1 MIPRPA
7 FSASLLAAAA
17 LALAPA
23 AHAEPDVYL
32 GLNLVDPQ
40 TETIQPDAYVVVE
53 DGRIV
58 EIGQGRP
65 ATGQGRMHDFTG
77 LFALPGL
84 IDTHAHISLAAVRL
98 GTDETG
104 TPYLAADHRPDIV
117 AHNARR
123 LLAYGVTTVRN
134 PGGDMTAS
142 RAYDDARAAGL
153 PGPEALHAGEVI
165 DRSPFPVIGLAD
177 RPSEARGV
185 AAIVAEQA
193 QGRARYIKLYESL
206 SEADLI
212 EGIAEARRHGLPV
225 IAHLSDVSWTRAA
238 ELGVDALVH
247 MMPVSPDLL
256 PPDRREAYVAS
267 RRQGAFAFFE
277 WYEAV
282 DLDAPEIE
290 TMIRTLAREQVH
302 VDATLVAFEAAFRGD
317 DAAFLARDA
326 GLFHPDMQ
334 ANWSQ
339 VFRFDLGWTAEDYAR
354 ARAVWPKV
362 LELTRRMHEA
372 GVPLTLG
379 TDMANPFIAP
389 GRSMA
394 REAVLHQEAG
404 IPAWDVLRMATTDAA
419 RRLGIADRTGALVVG
434 QEADI
439 VFLSADPAT
448 DLNALTQVRAVLSDG
463 ALHDPETLLADQ

>member
-7 FSASLLAAAA
+7 LSACLVAAA
-17 LALAPA
+17 LATAPA

-40 TETIQPDAYVVVE
+40 TETIQSGAYVVVE

-65 ATGQGRMHDFTG
+65 ENGQGRMHDFTG

-84 IDTHAHISLAAVRL
+84 IDTHAHISLGAARL
-98 GTDETG
+98 DVDEDG
-104 TPYLAADHRPDIV
+104 APYLAADHRPDIV
-117 AHNARR
+117 AHHARR
-123 LLAYGVTTVRN
+123 LLAHGVTTVRN
-134 PGGDMTAS
+134 PGGDMAHS
-142 RAYDDARAAGL
+142 RAYDEARAAGL

-165 DRSPFPVIGLAD
+165 DRSPFPFVGLVD
-177 RPSEARGV
+177 RPSEARSI
-185 AAIVAEQA
+185 ADIVAEQA
-193 QGRARYIKLYESL
+193 QGGARYIKLYESL
-206 SEADLI
+206 SEDDLA

-256 PPDRREAYVAS
+256 PADQRETYVAN
-267 RRQGAFAFFE
+267 RRPGAFAFFE
-277 WYEAV
+277 WFEAV
-282 DLDAPEIE
+282 DLDAPEIDA
-290 TMIRTLAREQVH
+290 MIRTLAREQVH

-317 DAAFLARDA
+317 DPAFLGRDA
-326 GLFHPDMQ
+326 DLFHPDML
-334 ANWSQ
+334 ANWNEG
-339 VFRFDLGWTAEDYAR
+339 FRFDLGWTAEDYPR
-354 ARAVWPKV
+354 ARAIWPKV

-389 GRSMA
+389 GLSMA
-394 REAVLHQEAG
+394 REAVLHHEAG
-404 IPAWDVLRMATTDAA
+404 IPAWDVLRMATSCAA
-419 RRLGIADRTGALVVG
+419 RTLGIAERTGALAVG
-434 QEADI
+434 QEADM
-439 VFLSADPAT
+439 VFLSADPTT
-448 DLNALTQVRAVLSDG
+448 DLNALTQVRAVVSDG
-463 ALHDPETLLADQ
+463 ELYDPETLLAAQ